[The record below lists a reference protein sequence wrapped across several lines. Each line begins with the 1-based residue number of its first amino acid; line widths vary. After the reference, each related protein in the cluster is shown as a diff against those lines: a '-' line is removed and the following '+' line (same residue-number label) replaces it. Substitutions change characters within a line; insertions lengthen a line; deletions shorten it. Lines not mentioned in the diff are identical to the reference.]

1 MKKDSKK
8 ALYESIMASVAK
20 EVKKVLNETTSLS
33 DSLNDI
39 KKQLIENGD
48 GIYFVY
54 SDHLSCDAAF
64 LYVIRNGKIIHQ
76 EHPSCFMTRN
86 YYGDDEPCGII
97 PSLNKLIRE
106 YYELNLY
113 VANKGWYTFPQK
125 WRECDWT
132 TTLEKYGINSTL
144 INIDI

>member
-1 MKKDSKK
+1 MKKDNKK
-8 ALYESIMASVAK
+8 ALYESIMTSVAK
-20 EVKKVLNETTSLS
+20 EVKKVLNESDSLS

-54 SDHLSCDAAF
+54 SDYLSCDAAY
-64 LYVIRNGKIIHQ
+64 LYVVKNGEIIHQ

-86 YYGDDEPCGII
+86 YYGDGKPCGII
-97 PSLNKLIRE
+97 PSLRELIRE
-106 YYELNLY
+106 YYGLNIY
-113 VANKGWYTFPQK
+113 VANKGWYTFPYE
-125 WRECDWT
+125 WRERDWT